1 MGHGSA
7 EQREGR
13 CAASGTRASSLFVAR
28 RGWSGTGDDATPTRP
43 IAGLGVK
50 ARYAAYVTSQYWRAP
65 LDRIDWNAQN
75 CGDSALNLDMGPGA
89 AEQREK
95 RCTAFGTRASGL

>member
-1 MGHGSA
+1 MGPGSA

-13 CAASGTRASSLFVAR
+13 CAASGTRASAFLLHVAVGPER
-28 RGWSGTGDDATPTRP
+28 AIVATPTRP

-65 LDRIDWNAQN
+65 Q
-75 CGDSALNLDMGPGA
+75 GA
-89 AEQREK
+89 ARQD
-95 RCTAFGTRASGL
+95 